1 MPNPPTSPT
10 PLQRAQSLQSVQ
22 KQTGLGVLDNPG
34 QALFEILAGHGAAP
48 QDVPRVCP
56 DLIQPQPLGVVGM
69 SALVR
74 DGLESVDILAQPTF
88 ESSSPVMHP
97 TTSVLFANTNR
108 LAPESRFPG
117 LSATSACPAKGQ
129 PDAHLLLQKAMQL
142 LPAIVDAQPVCGIH
156 HPDQGVGL
164 LKVISPVRPQRLLA
178 SDIPCVPVSLGI
190 RGAR

>member
-1 MPNPPTSPT
+1 MSGSHPT
-10 PLQRAQSLQSVQ
+10 
-22 KQTGLGVLDNPG
+22 
-34 QALFEILAGHGAAP
+34 AAP
-48 QDVPRVCP
+48 RGGGYVS
-56 DLIQPQPLGVVGM
+56 LGQGC
-69 SALVR
+69 
-74 DGLESVDILAQPTF
+74 LESVDILAQPTF

-156 HPDQGVGL
+156 HPDQGVCL
-164 LKVISPVRPQRLLA
+164 LKVVAPVRPQRLLA
-178 SDIPCVPVSLGI
+178 SDIPCVPGQSRNLRSEGKPTNVEFVPGEQSEPQKGG
-190 RGAR
+190 RAGGQEMPTRRSRWS